1 MASYVMAIDIG
12 TTGTKAI
19 VFDTKGGIVGIGT
32 FDTPTYFP
40 APGRVEQNP
49 TEVVSLLYTATKAA
63 LDDSGVDPAD
73 IVGISFSHMCCSFL
87 CVDREGNY
95 LTNMILWNDFRGEER
110 CISTPDSKVQVWV
123 IPTNE
128 ELLIA
133 RDTKEIVSK
142 L

>member
-73 IVGISFSHMCCSFL
+73 IVASPSRTCAAPS
-87 CVDREGNY
+87 
-95 LTNMILWNDFRGEER
+95 
-110 CISTPDSKVQVWV
+110 SAS
-123 IPTNE
+123 
-128 ELLIA
+128 IA
-133 RDTKEIVSK
+133 RATTSPT
-142 L
+142 